1 MRESTLLAHL
11 SLTEH
16 ALRSE
21 RIRIA
26 DQLEFIRRLK
36 LEGRDLSTAR
46 ELLQSMKGNL
56 RALERHRERLIE
68 QLGLVGQ
75 RP

>member
-11 SLTEH
+11 SLTEE

-21 RIRIA
+21 RVRIA
-26 DQLEFIRRLK
+26 AQLEFIGQLK

-46 ELLQSMKGNL
+46 ELLQSMNGTL
-56 RALERHRERLIE
+56 RSLQRHRDRLVE
-68 QLGLVGQ
+68 QLGLVG
-75 RP
+75 